1 VDGAASNAGA
11 ASASPSSLHPRSAL
25 RGARERDDALA
36 PTGASFSPLAATRP
50 ASLPRRRASLDRDE
64 LAPWAEWQP
73 YGLQAEF
80 YRMLRSKIGSWERL
94 MQPWTGA
101 DEREW
106 GMEPTGLIPQQ
117 EDMTLED
124 LDNEH
129 VAERKMVRLRAGG
142 SGGGVKAGLS
152 KLKVCSPSRALVGIK
167 PPPKSCRRPLP
178 LGCLL

>member
-1 VDGAASNAGA
+1 M
-11 ASASPSSLHPRSAL
+11 
-25 RGARERDDALA
+25 LA
-36 PTGASFSPLAATRP
+36 PTGASFSPLAAMRP

-73 YGLQAEF
+73 YGLEAEF

-106 GMEPTGLIPQQ
+106 GMEPTGLIPQL

-129 VAERKMVRLRAGG
+129 VAERKMVRPIPPPPPRTKWTRRVPHPVLIRHAASLSQVRLRAGG

-152 KLKVCSPSRALVGIK
+152 KLKVRGGGRSRLVRLVRKEGRDV
-167 PPPKSCRRPLP
+167 SS
-178 LGCLL
+178 